1 MSYLDSLKAFT
12 TEQVVKLMVNS
23 LRNASDEN
31 IIRLTYLAEK
41 LTPIEYYRDQIRAL
55 RQMFEEQ
62 RPQIV
67 LARRVLQETHPN
79 VREKLVVNLI
89 VKSILLGVPK
99 RQN

>member
-1 MSYLDSLKAFT
+1 MESLC
-12 TEQVVKLMVNS
+12 
-23 LRNASDEN
+23 NASDEN
-31 IIRLTYLAEK
+31 IIRLTYLEK

-79 VREKLVVNLI
+79 V
-89 VKSILLGVPK
+89 K
-99 RQN
+99 RNS

>member
-1 MSYLDSLKAFT
+1 
-12 TEQVVKLMVNS
+12 
-23 LRNASDEN
+23 
-31 IIRLTYLAEK
+31 
-41 LTPIEYYRDQIRAL
+41 
-55 RQMFEEQ
+55 MFEEQ

-99 RQN
+99 DKN